1 MAIDKETL
9 ILEVAR
15 KHFVQRGYAATR
27 MQDIADEA
35 GSNKALVHYYFRS
48 KEKLYHEITVRIL
61 DTIIPRFAQ
70 ALTIDGTFWERVE
83 AMVGS
88 YVSLL
93 QEQPDIPFF
102 IMSEV
107 SQKQERF
114 IEELKKRSQYFPAL
128 QGFIILMHQEMEAGK
143 IRTIP
148 PIHLMLNIMGMTVFP
163 FLAKPFLTTV
173 FGVPEE
179 DFSELMG
186 ERKEIIINFLKAALN
201 PG

>member
-35 GSNKALVHYYFRS
+35 ESNKALLHYYFRS

-70 ALTIDGTFWERVE
+70 ALTIDGTFWERLE

-128 QGFIILMHQEMEAGK
+128 QGFIVLMHQEMEAGN

-163 FLAKPFLTTV
+163 FLAKPFLSTV
-173 FGVPEE
+173 FSVSDQ
-179 DFSELMG
+179 DFSLLME
-186 ERKEIIINFLKAALN
+186 ERKEIILSFLRAALK

>member
-1 MAIDKETL
+1 MGIDKETL

-35 GSNKALVHYYFRS
+35 GANKALLHYYFRS

-70 ALTIDGTFWERVE
+70 ALTIDGTFWERLE
-83 AMVGS
+83 AMLSS
-88 YVSLL
+88 YISLL

-128 QGFIILMHQEMEAGK
+128 QGFVMSMHQEMEAGK

-173 FGVPEE
+173 FGVADE

-186 ERKEIIINFLKAALN
+186 ERKDIILSFLRTALK
-201 PG
+201 PD